1 MGNWTMKRLRML
13 RWTEWERLRGTQGRT
28 RGRIKTRRKIE
39 TVTMTVIWRRR
50 RRRRKER
57 KTRNPKRIR
66 NPARK
71 KRRRREQRKE
81 RERPPKSRRGKPQ
94 RRARKERSS
103 PERGGTSRVKAEAH
117 PGSRKREIP
126 MKEKLRI
133 IEWHRNLE
141 KIWCCGDHS
150 GGGSQ

>member
-1 MGNWTMKRLRML
+1 MPLEEAGFHC
-13 RWTEWERLRGTQGRT
+13 
-28 RGRIKTRRKIE
+28 
-39 TVTMTVIWRRR
+39 
-50 RRRRKER
+50 
-57 KTRNPKRIR
+57 PKLELALR

-81 RERPPKSRRGKPQ
+81 LGRPQKSRRGKPQ

-126 MKEKLRI
+126 MKEKL
-133 IEWHRNLE
+133 
-141 KIWCCGDHS
+141 KDH
-150 GGGSQ
+150 